1 MKKLFNVIV
10 FMFLSILIFSGC
22 RTTRRSTASTKSLN
36 NIIRNHDERISELN
50 FQLKQINESNNQ
62 AVRKLNELTRQ
73 NTTLKQQ
80 VAALGNNVATLG
92 KAIEAEQ
99 NNRHTE
105 TERLLKEVAKQTTAA
120 INTRTAAL
128 QRQQPASRNT
138 GRPPTK
144 GSFYE
149 YKVQPGATL
158 GAIAKAYKVSV
169 ADIKKANKLKSDII
183 RVGQKLYIPKK

>member
-1 MKKLFNVIV
+1 MKNKFKITVFLFICSV
-10 FMFLSILIFSGC
+10 IFSGC
-22 RTTRRSTASTKSLN
+22 RTPRRSVASTQSLN

-50 FQLKQINESNNQ
+50 FKIKQLHESNAQ
-62 AVRKLNELTRQ
+62 VIRKLNEMTRQ
-73 NTTLKQQ
+73 NATLKQQ
-80 VAALGNNVATLG
+80 ISGLENNVATLG
-92 KAIEAEQ
+92 KAIEAER

-120 INTRTAAL
+120 INTRTAAM
-128 QRQQPASRNT
+128 QPKPQARKT
-138 GRPPTK
+138 GGPPIK

-169 ADIKKANKLKSDII
+169 ADIKKANKLKNDII